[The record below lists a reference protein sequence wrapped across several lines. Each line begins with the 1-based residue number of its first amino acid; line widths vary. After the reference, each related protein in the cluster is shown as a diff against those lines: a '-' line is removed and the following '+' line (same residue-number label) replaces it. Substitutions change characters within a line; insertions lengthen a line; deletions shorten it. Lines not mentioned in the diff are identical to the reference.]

1 MIGDNQSQL
10 DGNAGSDVSTD
21 VLNRLQPEQQN
32 ISERPNTFPNEQA
45 RDSASVGAALM
56 ITSSVDAD
64 NHDSPAPQLSGQDGP
79 EHSHAPILPYSTPS
93 EAIDT
98 PATGFIG
105 GSGEGSPLAK
115 STRQNLQPC
124 KSVCTSSSF
133 IILTCFQLKGSRSM
147 RTS

>member
-1 MIGDNQSQL
+1 MIGDNQPQL

-45 RDSASVGAALM
+45 RDSA
-56 ITSSVDAD
+56 D
-64 NHDSPAPQLSGQDGP
+64 NHNSPAPQFSGQDGP

-98 PATGFIG
+98 LATGFIG
-105 GSGEGSPLAK
+105 GSGEGSTLAR

-124 KSVCTSSSF
+124 KSVCTS
-133 IILTCFQLKGSRSM
+133 
-147 RTS
+147 